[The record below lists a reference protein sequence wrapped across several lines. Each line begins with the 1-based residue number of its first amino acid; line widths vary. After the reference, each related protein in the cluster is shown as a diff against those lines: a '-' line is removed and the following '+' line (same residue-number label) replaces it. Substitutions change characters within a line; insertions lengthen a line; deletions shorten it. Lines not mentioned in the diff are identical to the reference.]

1 MYGRQRVRGCGFRG
15 RVWFICVRR
24 SAEEV
29 AIEMLNIELNI
40 GINVEIKVE

>member
-1 MYGRQRVRGCGFRG
+1 MYGGQRVRGCGFRG

-24 SAEEV
+24 SAV